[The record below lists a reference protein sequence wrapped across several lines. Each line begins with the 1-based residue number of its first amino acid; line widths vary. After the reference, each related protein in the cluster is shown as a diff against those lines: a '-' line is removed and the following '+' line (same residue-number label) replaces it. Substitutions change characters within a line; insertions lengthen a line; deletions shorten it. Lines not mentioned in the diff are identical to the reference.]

1 MSRVLARDC
10 ADYGVESL
18 APVIDEILDT
28 FGTPVDGR
36 SVFLKP
42 NLLAPMKPERGV
54 TTHPAYITVLI
65 STLRRRGA
73 REIMVG
79 DNPGMS
85 GYAASVRV
93 ARRSGV
99 LEAAGEHFRNISGEG
114 KKFSLQGLDFLV
126 SREILDADLVINLPR
141 LKTHS
146 LTAYTGAIKNMLGM
160 VIGNG
165 KVNIHRTFPH
175 PVNFSK
181 AMADVFAIRPP
192 ELSILDGITAMQ
204 GNGPNAGSLR
214 KVGKVLASTD
224 PVALDAVGAA
234 MMGLPVEA
242 VAMIGRARELGLGD
256 HESLELDG
264 RADPIPRFKL
274 PMTMNLPRGFIEYVV
289 NGIGCFFASRRI
301 PKVIKKK
308 CTGCKVCVE
317 HCPQDA
323 LTMVGKYPKL
333 EKARCI
339 SCFCCVELCTENAY
353 KLKIKW

>member
-1 MSRVLARDC
+1 MSRVVSRDC
-10 ADYGVESL
+10 ADYTPEAV

-28 FGTPVDGR
+28 FGTPVEGK

-54 TTHPAYITVLI
+54 TTHPAFITALTH
-65 STLRRRGA
+65 TLRRRGA
-73 REIMVG
+73 RQILVG
-79 DNPGMS
+79 DNPGMT

-93 ARRSGV
+93 ARKSGV

-114 KKFSLQGLDFLV
+114 KIFSLQGLDFLV
-126 SREILDADLVINLPR
+126 SREILDADVVINLPR
-141 LKTHS
+141 LK
-146 LTAYTGAIKNMLGM
+146 NMLGI
-160 VIGNG
+160 VIGSG
-165 KVNIHRTFPH
+165 KVNLHRHFPH
-175 PVNFSK
+175 PENFSR
-181 AMADVFAIRPP
+181 AMADVCAIRPP
-192 ELSILDGITAMQ
+192 DLSILDGVMAME

-224 PVALDAVGAA
+224 PVALDAVGAG
-234 MMGLPVEA
+234 MMGLPA
-242 VAMIGRARELGLGD
+242 RSVAMIGRGKELGLGD
-256 HESLELDG
+256 FESLELDG
-264 RADPIPRFKL
+264 RADPIPRFRL
-274 PMTMNLPRGFIEYVV
+274 PMTMRLPRGFIEYVV
-289 NGIGCFFASRRI
+289 NGIGCFFVSRRI

-323 LTMVGKYPKL
+323 LAMVGKYPKL
-333 EKARCI
+333 DKTKCI